1 MNKNN
6 KKNNQGELVKFGFAN
21 VYVSKN
27 TEYPKG
33 SGLYGYKAVEA
44 ISKNST
50 FKDYKTYI
58 LKEDHGYS
66 LYIENKYFV
75 DNLKNQVKNIINDFE
90 ISKIKLHEK
99 YLEELKKIEDD
110 QSLYIFKLKELEE
123 GDNITHETIT
133 RSN

>member
-1 MNKNN
+1 MNQNN
-6 KKNNQGELVKFGFAN
+6 KKNKQGEVVKFGFAN
-21 VYVSKN
+21 IYVPDN
-27 TEYPKG
+27 NEYPKG

-50 FKDYKTYI
+50 FKDYKTYV

-66 LYIENKYFV
+66 LYVENKYFV

-99 YLEELKKIEDD
+99 YLEQLKKIEDD